1 MDYIITICLV
11 FALIGVK
18 PPSDVKVTVYHIRG
32 LTASGEHT
40 DKIKEPFIAVSR
52 DLLNEYPMHTK
63 VRLYD
68 CPWEGDYVVKD
79 KMNKRLKKMIDVFIP
94 YTKKKFNP
102 CYCKIQLMEEYYKPL
117 NNADESMVKDTISIT
132 VDTTSTLKLLDSLK
146 LRKIDE

>member
-11 FALIGVK
+11 FALIGVR
-18 PPSDVKVTVYHIRG
+18 PPNEVKVTVYHIRG

-63 VRLYD
+63 VRLYG

-79 KMNKRLKKMIDVFIP
+79 KMNKRMKNMIDVFIP

-102 CYCKIQLMEEYYKPL
+102 CYCKLQSMEEYDNSL
-117 NNADESMVKDTISIT
+117 NKKDEPILKDTLNIAL
-132 VDTTSTLKLLDSLK
+132 DSTMINTLDSLRLK
-146 LRKIDE
+146 KIED